1 MSNNKLG
8 WPESDQLEKMG
19 IMCVNDFLGEMIVEL
34 VEIYH
39 LLVNKHG
46 LNFNMKTT

>member
-1 MSNNKLG
+1 
-8 WPESDQLEKMG
+8 
-19 IMCVNDFLGEMIVEL
+19 MCVNDFLGEMIVEL